1 MNIFSAFTR
10 FPYNRTAAI
19 ALGLLCAH
27 PFQSANA
34 ADMISKLSGEQLAGL
49 MQDWGY
55 KAALSED
62 DYGDPMI
69 STATSGAQYK
79 VYFYDCS
86 ETQPKSCDNLMLSA
100 GFIYED
106 DLEPG
111 IANQWN
117 LNNRYGRA
125 YIDEEGDP
133 ILERDISLTGGVSE
147 ANLKEQ
153 FRIWDDSLGD
163 FLTVIDW

>member
-1 MNIFSAFTR
+1 MNIFSVTR
-10 FPYNRTAAI
+10 LAPMRAAAM
-19 ALGLLCAH
+19 ALGLLYILPH
-27 PFQSANA
+27 QSAIA
-34 ADMISKLSGEQLAGL
+34 ADMITKLSGEQLAGL
-49 MQDWGY
+49 MKGWGY
-55 KAALSED
+55 KAELSED

-86 ETQPKSCDNLMLSA
+86 ETKPKRCDSIMLSA
-100 GFIYED
+100 GFIYEQD
-106 DLEPG
+106 MEPA

-117 LNNRYGRA
+117 LDNRYGRA
-125 YIDEEGDP
+125 YIDAEGDP
-133 ILERDISLTGGVSE
+133 ILERDISLTGGISE

-163 FLTVIDW
+163 FLTAIDW